1 MPLGGVGQRHEDV
14 NDTRALA
21 AIEGVLAAEVPYP
34 SGRVRMAARAR
45 VGDPCQVVGV

>member
-1 MPLGGVGQRHEDV
+1 
-14 NDTRALA
+14 
-21 AIEGVLAAEVPYP
+21 VPYP